1 MNDMDNNNQHPLAR
15 LYSGEILRYVVQ
27 ALDTKD
33 EVLDSRTARRFF
45 AGEPKTEYNRAQI
58 FEALG
63 QALIQHDIAPE
74 SLDALPDGVS
84 PAMAIGM
91 AVGLVGERWDHLMA
105 TVQSRGATVVDVGA
119 VGERFLRLVAVDLA
133 VRLFALNRL
142 TGFPLPDPEL
152 PLWAQENGGGR
163 VLRHHL
169 HRSKLSRHT
178 LAARLG
184 ASYTTIDNWL
194 DGKNWPSHAYVTAL
208 AQELA
213 PSGIE
218 PGAKQFERQLRR
230 ELAFARLADLLAAS
244 TGRDAVA
251 ETLTAAMRFAQ
262 MLSESIGFPL
272 SREESAGYVE
282 LRLLLFGCLEHSAQ
296 VLLWR
301 LAKLE
306 ADPDWR
312 RDLLA
317 AAEPWEFHFEHIAAM
332 HSRSSAAGLS
342 QDILDVVDDVA
353 ELDLDALTTIRR
365 ELRAEANAWDS
376 VPPGEGGPHLVLDP
390 LQDGIARRRSLVRRF
405 PHSPEAHYQLGSFL
419 GMAGKNLRARELA
432 DEGIVECKIAA
443 GLLPNWDGP
452 AVECGIILTNIG
464 EHAAALRELEQAQA
478 TLSEAT
484 PHLRFVTGYV
494 LLILERYS
502 DALEHLKTVTEVRP
516 DFASAHRYAAQ
527 CAFKLGYKSEGARH
541 AKASRQLGD
550 FTEWMAWQDGAYS
563 SRGRGRA
570 GTSKAR

>member
-1 MNDMDNNNQHPLAR
+1 MNDMDNNQHPLAG

-33 EVLDSRTARRFF
+33 EVLDSRAARRFF

-84 PAMAIGM
+84 AAMAVGM

-105 TVQSRGATVVDVGA
+105 TIQGRGATVVDVGA

-152 PLWAQENGGGR
+152 PLWAQENGGSL
-163 VLRHHL
+163 VLRRHL
-169 HRSKLSRHT
+169 SQSGLTRHT

-184 ASYTTIDNWL
+184 ASYTTVDNWM
-194 DGKNWPSHAYVTAL
+194 DGKNWPSHDYVTAL

-213 PSGIE
+213 PSGIG

-230 ELAFARLADLLAAS
+230 ELAFARLADLLAAR

-251 ETLTAAMRFAQ
+251 ETLTAAMRFAR

-272 SREESAGYVE
+272 SREEYAGQVE

-296 VLLWR
+296 VLLWW

-317 AAEPWEFHFEHIAAM
+317 AAEPWEFHFEHIAVM
-332 HSRSSAAGLS
+332 HSRNSAAGLS

-353 ELDLDALTTIRR
+353 ELDIDALTTIRR
-365 ELRAEANAWDS
+365 ELRAEANARSS
-376 VPPGEGGPHLVLDP
+376 VPTGGGGPHPVLDP
-390 LQDGIARRRSLVRRF
+390 LQDGIDRRRSLVRRF

-464 EHAAALRELEQAQA
+464 EHAAALRELEHAQA

-494 LLILERYS
+494 LVLLERYS
-502 DALEHLKTVTEVRP
+502 DALEHLKTVAEVRP

-527 CAFKLGYKSEGARH
+527 CAFKLGDKITGAHH
-541 AKASRQLGD
+541 AKAARQLGD
-550 FTEWMAWQDGAYS
+550 FTEWTAWQDGAYS

-570 GTSKAR
+570 GTPKAG